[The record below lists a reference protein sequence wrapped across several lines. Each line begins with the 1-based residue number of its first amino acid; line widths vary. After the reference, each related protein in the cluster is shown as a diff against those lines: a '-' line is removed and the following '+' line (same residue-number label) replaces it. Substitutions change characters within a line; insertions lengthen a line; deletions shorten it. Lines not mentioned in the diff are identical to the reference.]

1 MPDPITLIIV
11 YALCGAAGFVDAVA
25 GGGGLISLP
34 AYLLAGLPVHVALGA
49 GKLSSMLGVSV
60 VTWKYSR
67 NGFVPWREAVAC
79 GSLGGS
85 AHRRAHPE
93 HGPAGSLIGT
103 SPRLAVSGRD

>member
-79 GSLGGS
+79 AIASLVFS
-85 AHRRAHPE
+85 TLEAWAVL
-93 HGPAGSLIGT
+93 LIDE
-103 SPRLAVSGRD
+103 RILNMVLLEV